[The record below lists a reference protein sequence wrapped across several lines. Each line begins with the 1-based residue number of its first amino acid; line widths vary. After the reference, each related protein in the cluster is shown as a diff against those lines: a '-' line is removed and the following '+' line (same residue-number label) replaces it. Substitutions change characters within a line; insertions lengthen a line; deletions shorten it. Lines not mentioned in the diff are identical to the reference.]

1 MLKTQGHI
9 IKSGDIEIQ
18 GSIQLGLTGPSV
30 SRSTAGRQAEVSA
43 NHQVTILENTAQF
56 AVLEI
61 TCGCGEKIR
70 VRCEYSNAQPPQTQS
85 DKRTV
90 TGENNDENQK

>member
-1 MLKTQGHI
+1 MIKTQGHI

-18 GSIQLGLTGPSV
+18 GSIQLGLAGHSA
-30 SRSTAGRQAEVSA
+30 STPASGRQAAISA
-43 NHQVTILENTAQF
+43 DPKVAILENTAQF

-70 VRCEYSNAQPPQTQS
+70 VKCEYSNAQQSQT
-85 DKRTV
+85 
-90 TGENNDENQK
+90 